1 MRPPLLCYTGK
12 GIPAAPAM
20 ARPEAHFRSR
30 ATLEKGKSF
39 KSQTPQGDGNSTIS
53 RISSRLSSSFKSQTP
68 QGDGN
73 WTISL
78 SIAQNSLTFQIT
90 NPARGRKRLE
100 PALLVDGVEV
110 KFQITNPARGRK
122 RFARFTQNIFWQ
134 SFQIT
139 NPARGRKLNSG
150 TVSRSMMICFKPQTP
165 QGDGNGA
172 FRRGI
177 RDSHSSFKSQT
188 PQGDGNTPASSSSI
202 CHHFPTFQITNPARG
217 RRRGCTGSCSPFFL

>member
-1 MRPPLLCYTGK
+1 MCVRCFCAILKKESPPRQRWQGLKRIFAAGRRWKRAKVSNHKPRKGTETQRSLEYHQDYPQVSNHKPRKGTETGISITK
-12 GIPAAPAM
+12 P
-20 ARPEAHFRSR
+20 SS
-30 ATLEKGKSF
+30 AT
-39 KSQTPQGDGNSTIS
+39 Q
-53 RISSRLSSSFKSQTP
+53 
-68 QGDGN
+68 
-73 WTISL
+73 
-78 SIAQNSLTFQIT
+78 FQIT

-150 TVSRSMMICFKPQTP
+150 TVSRSMMICFKSQTP